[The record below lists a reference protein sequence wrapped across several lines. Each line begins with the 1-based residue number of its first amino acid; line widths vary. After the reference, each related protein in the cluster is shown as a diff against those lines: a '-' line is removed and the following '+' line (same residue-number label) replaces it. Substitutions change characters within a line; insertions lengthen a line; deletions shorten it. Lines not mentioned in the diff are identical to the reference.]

1 MAYFSQTAY
10 ETLLQKVRAADAA
23 DDLQIIRDATDD
35 FIQYVRVVSEGES
48 RLNTTVSPDRSM
60 VGDYDGKRHNAHEN
74 AISSVSVVN
83 RLAAMYETDTFYTGD
98 TAERHQVAAFCL
110 ELVSCLFINRRKVL

>member
-10 ETLLQKVRAADAA
+10 EMLLQKVRAADAA

-48 RLNTTVSPDRSM
+48 RLNTTVFPDRSM
-60 VGDYDGKRHNAHEN
+60 VGDYDSKRHNAHEN
-74 AISSVSVVN
+74 AISSVSVLN
-83 RLAAMYETDTFYTGD
+83 RLAAMYETAPVYTGD
-98 TAERHQVAAFCL
+98 AAERHQVAAFCL
-110 ELVSCLFINRRKVL
+110 EFVSFLFVNRRKVL